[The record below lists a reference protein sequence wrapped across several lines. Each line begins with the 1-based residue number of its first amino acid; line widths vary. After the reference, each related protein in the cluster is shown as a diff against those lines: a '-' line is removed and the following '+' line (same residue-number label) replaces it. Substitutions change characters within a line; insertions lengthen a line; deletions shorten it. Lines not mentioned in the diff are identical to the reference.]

1 MSLTAEQRNA
11 VACEDNILLTAC
23 PGSGKTRTIAARLA
37 QEIEKLRGSPQA
49 VACIT
54 YTNAAVQEIEQRLA
68 AHLLDGDEQ
77 HFVVSTIHSFC
88 LSEVL
93 RPFAWLVPGFAGSI
107 RVLTRDR
114 PEFEEIA
121 RWAAEQVNL
130 LQLRAADFEAFASL
144 SLDVHGNL
152 IGVALGNEPVRRAAP
167 YFWQKCA
174 ELGFVDFA
182 NIIYKA
188 YCLLRDHP
196 MIAHSLSCR
205 FSSFL
210 IDEFQDTTELQIE
223 ILKLIHAQG
232 QSRIFAVGDPA
243 QSIFGFT
250 GARPELI
257 QPFAVHIGARTD
269 LSLTGNFRSSPP
281 IVTHAE
287 RLIPRVPAMQSV
299 GRNRAVRIE
308 PSLVQTS
315 GTFEAITEHF
325 LPLLADEG
333 IEFGNAAILARE
345 WAPLF
350 PLSRHLREFGVP
362 VVGPGARPYRRS
374 RLFASLAEQ
383 LCGYIVDPG
392 AHNIRQLERALF
404 HAVQDA
410 TARAC
415 FEIFSYA
422 GRVTL
427 VRLLREA
434 LRLAQ
439 AGGAVQWLDAMS
451 QATGFI
457 LQRDGLIDQA
467 HAGLFYAS
475 VQEMKADMRG
485 QNVDLANLTIEDLGL
500 FASPDRAV
508 RLTTIHNSKGREY
521 GAVALI
527 NLREGRFPHFRAEDM
542 DAERRLFYVAVTRAE
557 RVLMY
562 IAEPDRWGNA
572 PSRFLGQDGVGLV

>member
-1 MSLTAEQRNA
+1 MTLTTEQRNA
-11 VACEDNILLTAC
+11 VICQDNILLTAC
-23 PGSGKTRTIAARLA
+23 PGSGKTRTITARLA
-37 QEIEKLRGSPQA
+37 QDIEMLRGSPQA

-54 YTNAAVQEIEQRLA
+54 YTNAAVQEIEQRIA
-68 AHLLDGDEQ
+68 AHLLDGDEH

-93 RPFAWLVPGFAGSI
+93 RPFAWLVPGFVGSM
-107 RVLTRDR
+107 RVLSRDR
-114 PEFEEIA
+114 PEFEGIA
-121 RWAAEQVNL
+121 RFAAGQINF
-130 LQLRAADFEAFASL
+130 LRLSASDLDAFASL
-144 SLDVHGNL
+144 SLDAHGNL
-152 IGVALGNEPVRRAAP
+152 IGLALGNEPVRRAAP
-167 YFWQKCA
+167 HFWQKCA

-182 NIIYKA
+182 NIIYKS

-196 MIAHSLSCR
+196 MIARSLASR
-205 FSSFL
+205 FSTFL
-210 IDEFQDTTELQIE
+210 VDEFQDTTELQIE

-232 QSRIFAVGDPA
+232 RSRIFAVGDPA

-257 QPFAVHIGARTD
+257 QPFAAHIHARTD

-281 IVTHAE
+281 IVKHAE
-287 RLIPRVPAMQSV
+287 SLFPRVPAMQSV
-299 GRNRAVRIE
+299 GRYRTSRIV
-308 PSLVQTS
+308 PVLTQTL

-325 LPLLADEG
+325 LPLLAEQG
-333 IEFGNAAILARE
+333 IGFGAAAILARE

-350 PLSRHLREFGVP
+350 PLSRQLREFGVP

-404 HAVQDA
+404 HAIQDV
-410 TARAC
+410 TARVC
-415 FEIFSYA
+415 FEIFTYT
-422 GRVTL
+422 GRITL

-434 LRLAQ
+434 SRLAQ
-439 AGGAVQWLDAMS
+439 GGGAVHWLDAMS
-451 QATGFI
+451 QATGEI

-475 VQEMKADMRG
+475 VQEMKADMLG
-485 QNVDLANLTIEDLGL
+485 QRVDLANLTIEDLGL

-527 NLREGRFPHFRAEDM
+527 NLREGRFPHFRAQDM
-542 DAERRLFYVAVTRAE
+542 DAERRLFYVAITRAE

-572 PSRFLGQDGVGLV
+572 PSRFLGRHGVQLV